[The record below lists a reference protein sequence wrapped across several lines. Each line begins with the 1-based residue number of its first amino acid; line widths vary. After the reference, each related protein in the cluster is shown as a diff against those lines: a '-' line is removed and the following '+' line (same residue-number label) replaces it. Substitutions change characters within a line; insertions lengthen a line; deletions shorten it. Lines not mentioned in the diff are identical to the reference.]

1 MGNHSCSCGTTIRY
15 VDDEQER
22 RDDEAVKYRRQRQEY
37 LERLQ
42 SENPYEDDFFN
53 ELYHN
58 AVSGILI
65 RNMNEKVQIMKRNYN
80 AELDHVDVM
89 GELVIFTFKV
99 TEEYF
104 DATFKASFG
113 MSSPFNRMT
122 LVSET
127 TVGDFSRLYS
137 NEVFRK
143 LIRATEKRTGHK
155 FRFCKAMIIDY
166 TVMVSAYFDNG
177 GAFTID
183 LDNMCL
189 LE

>member
-22 RDDEAVKYRRQRQEY
+22 RDDEALKYRRQRQEY

-89 GELVIFTFKV
+89 GSL
-99 TEEYF
+99 
-104 DATFKASFG
+104 
-113 MSSPFNRMT
+113 
-122 LVSET
+122 
-127 TVGDFSRLYS
+127 
-137 NEVFRK
+137 
-143 LIRATEKRTGHK
+143 
-155 FRFCKAMIIDY
+155 
-166 TVMVSAYFDNG
+166 
-177 GAFTID
+177 
-183 LDNMCL
+183 
-189 LE
+189 